1 MQTSGANIEHKRSE
15 IECLWTLNERVRQKT
30 PSVLVANKFIDL
42 HYLLGVD

>member
-30 PSVLVANKFIDL
+30 PSVL
-42 HYLLGVD
+42 GR